1 MTISILSTISFED
14 AAKCSSGL
22 TSSQPDVV
30 TESLSSLTSLERSE
44 DSGDEDLDRA
54 SLEDFSEDEDIKM
67 IIRYRSSKRSGHM
80 TSYKLLQP
88 TIFRRYLQK
97 QMGDMRRHS
106 LVSEI
111 FNEEE
116 ED

>member
-1 MTISILSTISFED
+1 M
-14 AAKCSSGL
+14 
-22 TSSQPDVV
+22 V

-54 SLEDFSEDEDIKM
+54 SLEDFSEDEDIKLV
-67 IIRYRSSKRSGHM
+67 IRYRSSKRSGHI
-80 TSYKLLQP
+80 TSYKLLQL

>member
-1 MTISILSTISFED
+1 M
-14 AAKCSSGL
+14 
-22 TSSQPDVV
+22 V

-67 IIRYRSSKRSGHM
+67 IIRYRSSKRSGHS
-80 TSYKLLQP
+80 TSYAICKKKLP
-88 TIFRRYLQK
+88 IFRRYLQK

>member
-14 AAKCSSGL
+14 AAKCSPGL

-67 IIRYRSSKRSGHM
+67 IIRYRSSKRSEHM
-80 TSYKLLQP
+80 RSYNLLL